1 MAQMKEQNN
10 TPEKEVNEME
20 IANKPIRCRVQNTG
34 ENGARSTH

>member
-1 MAQMKEQNN
+1 MKEQNK

-34 ENGARSTH
+34 NQEAHRID